1 MEEESERVLSLIHSL
16 NQPDKRALRQAV
28 DALISAAPRFPH
40 LARELERLLGD
51 KPGAESWP
59 VAYVLAH
66 ISSPSSL
73 CLRVLGETLG
83 ATDPDIRWAVAIPLV
98 RLAKQDARIVDL
110 LFDLLKSGAPIQR
123 RMALYCLRDTE
134 AEERAILQALLDSLR
149 DPDPLVRVAAV
160 NSLKNRADIGRDGLN
175 RLLGVFLRDA
185 DLRVRRTTALVLGH
199 LGAPTGEIRAALE
212 DASASRDPHL
222 KKAADAALAL
232 LKKKGPPTPSG
243 VDGPTVS

>member
-1 MEEESERVLSLIHSL
+1 MEEESRRILSLIHSL

-40 LARELERLLGD
+40 LARELERSLGD

-83 ATDPDIRWAVAIPLV
+83 AADPDIRWAVAMLLV
-98 RLAKQDARIVDL
+98 SLAKQDAGIVGL

-134 AEERAILQALLDSLR
+134 AEERAILQALLACLR

-160 NSLKNRADIGRDGLN
+160 NSLKNRADIGRDGLD
-175 RLLGVFLRDA
+175 RLLDVFLRDA
-185 DLRVRRTTALVLGH
+185 DLRVRRATALVLAH
-199 LGAPTGEIRAALE
+199 LAAPTGEIRAALE

-232 LKKKGPPTPSG
+232 LQKKGPAHS
-243 VDGPTVS
+243 

>member
-1 MEEESERVLSLIHSL
+1 MEEESRRILSLIHSL
-16 NQPDKRALRQAV
+16 SQLDKRALRQAV
-28 DALISAAPRFPH
+28 DALISAAPVFPH
-40 LARELERLLGD
+40 LALELERLLGD
-51 KPGAESWP
+51 KPGPESWP

-73 CLRVLGETLG
+73 CLRTLGETLG
-83 ATDPDIRWAVAIPLV
+83 ATDPDIRWAVAMLLV

-134 AEERAILQALLDSLR
+134 AEERAILQALLDCLR

-160 NSLKNRADIGRDGLN
+160 NSLKNRADIGRDGLD
-175 RLLGVFLRDA
+175 RLLDVFLRDA
-185 DLRVRRTTALVLGH
+185 DLRVRRATALVLAH

-212 DASASRDPHL
+212 DASASPDPHL
-222 KKAADAALAL
+222 KKAADAARAL
-232 LKKKGPPTPSG
+232 LQKKGPAHS
-243 VDGPTVS
+243 